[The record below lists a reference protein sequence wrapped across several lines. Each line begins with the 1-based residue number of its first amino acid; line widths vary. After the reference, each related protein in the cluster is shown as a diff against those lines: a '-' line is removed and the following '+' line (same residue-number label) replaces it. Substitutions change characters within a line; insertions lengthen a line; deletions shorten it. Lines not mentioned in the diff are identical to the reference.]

1 MSFGNNPNFDQSRE
15 ILPSQNAKIEVIG
28 VGGGG
33 SNAVNRMINSDL
45 EGVSFR
51 VLNTDAQAL
60 LQSSADSRVQLGQN
74 LTRGL
79 GAGGNPSIGQKAAE
93 ESKEE
98 LQQALEGSD
107 LVFIA
112 AGMGGGTGTGA
123 APVVA
128 EVAKQSGGLTVGIVT
143 KPFSFEGKRR
153 MRQAEEGIARLA
165 ENVDTL
171 IVIPNDRLKD
181 VIAGAPLQE
190 AFRNADDVLRMG
202 VKGISDIITCPG
214 LVNVDFA
221 DIRSVMTEAGT
232 ALLGIGIGSGRSR
245 ALEAAQAAMN
255 SPLLEAA
262 RIDGARGCVINITGG
277 KDMTLEDMT
286 SASEIIYDV
295 VDQEANIIVGAV
307 VDEAMEGEIQVTVI
321 ATGFETTQP
330 LNQQRIKNRL
340 SNQPLYNFWVQLRDR
355 GEELSERV
363 REEKQNTL
371 DEGDKDKV
379 TASAKELFNKYK
391 EEIDTYDDFEKAVAF
406 FIMNKCSFS
415 GLTENSTFSQT
426 ASNSNFSLVGADKLK
441 EFSKLIQHWKITN
454 IDYSEVM
461 NADGSDST
469 FVFLDPPYDI
479 KDFLYGKNREM
490 HKSFNHN
497 LFAENVYKCKHNF
510 MITYNVNHRLMQMYA
525 QYELNFW
532 NLRYSMVHRGNK
544 GTEDNVKQ
552 ELLITNYNINPVTPI
567 EELLT
572 T

>member
-45 EGVSFR
+45 DGVSFR

-60 LQSSADSRVQLGQN
+60 LQSAAESRVQLGQN

-128 EVAKQSGGLTVGIVT
+128 EVAKQSGALTVGIVT

-202 VKGISDIITCPG
+202 VKGTSDIITCPG

-262 RIDGARGCVINITGG
+262 RIDGAKGCVINITGG

-321 ATGFETTQP
+321 ATGFETNQP
-330 LNQQRIKNRL
+330 LKQQRIKNRL
-340 SNQPLYNFWVQLRDR
+340 SNQPLYNMSENKDSGASIPEFLRLR
-355 GEELSERV
+355 
-363 REEKQNTL
+363 QNK
-371 DEGDKDKV
+371 KD
-379 TASAKELFNKYK
+379 
-391 EEIDTYDDFEKAVAF
+391 ID
-406 FIMNKCSFS
+406 
-415 GLTENSTFSQT
+415 
-426 ASNSNFSLVGADKLK
+426 
-441 EFSKLIQHWKITN
+441 
-454 IDYSEVM
+454 
-461 NADGSDST
+461 
-469 FVFLDPPYDI
+469 
-479 KDFLYGKNREM
+479 
-490 HKSFNHN
+490 
-497 LFAENVYKCKHNF
+497 
-510 MITYNVNHRLMQMYA
+510 
-525 QYELNFW
+525 
-532 NLRYSMVHRGNK
+532 
-544 GTEDNVKQ
+544 
-552 ELLITNYNINPVTPI
+552 
-567 EELLT
+567 
-572 T
+572 

>member
-1 MSFGNNPNFDQSRE
+1 MSFGNNPNFDQSKD

-33 SNAVNRMINSDL
+33 SNAVNRMIDSDL

-60 LQSSADSRVQLGQN
+60 LQSSADRRVQLGQN

-93 ESKEE
+93 ESKDE
-98 LQQALEGSD
+98 LQQTLEGSD

-128 EVAKQSGGLTVGIVT
+128 EVAKQSGALTVGIVT

-221 DIRSVMTEAGT
+221 DVRSVMTEAGT

-255 SPLLEAA
+255 SPLLEAT
-262 RIDGARGCVINITGG
+262 RIDGAKGCVINITGG

-295 VDQEANIIVGAV
+295 VDPEANIIVGAV
-307 VDEAMEGEIQVTVI
+307 IDESMEGEIQVTVI
-321 ATGFETTQP
+321 ATGFETNQP
-330 LNQQRIKNRL
+330 LKQQRIKNRL
-340 SNQPLYNFWVQLRDR
+340 SNQPLYNISD
-355 GEELSERV
+355 
-363 REEKQNTL
+363 N
-371 DEGDKDKV
+371 KD
-379 TASAKELFNKYK
+379 T
-391 EEIDTYDDFEKAVAF
+391 
-406 FIMNKCSFS
+406 
-415 GLTENSTFSQT
+415 G
-426 ASNSNFSLVGADKLK
+426 
-441 EFSKLIQHWKITN
+441 TN
-454 IDYSEVM
+454 IPE
-461 NADGSDST
+461 
-469 FVFLDPPYDI
+469 FLRLRQNKKDI
-479 KDFLYGKNREM
+479 E
-490 HKSFNHN
+490 
-497 LFAENVYKCKHNF
+497 
-510 MITYNVNHRLMQMYA
+510 
-525 QYELNFW
+525 
-532 NLRYSMVHRGNK
+532 
-544 GTEDNVKQ
+544 
-552 ELLITNYNINPVTPI
+552 
-567 EELLT
+567 
-572 T
+572 

>member
-1 MSFGNNPNFDQSRE
+1 MSFGNNPNFDQSKD

-33 SNAVNRMINSDL
+33 SNAVNRMIDSDL

-60 LQSSADSRVQLGQN
+60 LQSSADRRVQLGQN

-93 ESKEE
+93 ESKDE
-98 LQQALEGSD
+98 LQQTLEGSD

-128 EVAKQSGGLTVGIVT
+128 EVAKQSGALTVGIVT

-221 DIRSVMTEAGT
+221 DVRSVMTEAGT

-262 RIDGARGCVINITGG
+262 RIDGAKGCVINITGG

-295 VDQEANIIVGAV
+295 VDPEANIIVGAV
-307 VDEAMEGEIQVTVI
+307 IDESMEGEIQVTVI
-321 ATGFETTQP
+321 ATGFETNQP
-330 LNQQRIKNRL
+330 LKQQRIKNRL
-340 SNQPLYNFWVQLRDR
+340 TNQPLYNISD
-355 GEELSERV
+355 
-363 REEKQNTL
+363 N
-371 DEGDKDKV
+371 KD
-379 TASAKELFNKYK
+379 T
-391 EEIDTYDDFEKAVAF
+391 
-406 FIMNKCSFS
+406 
-415 GLTENSTFSQT
+415 G
-426 ASNSNFSLVGADKLK
+426 
-441 EFSKLIQHWKITN
+441 TN
-454 IDYSEVM
+454 IPE
-461 NADGSDST
+461 
-469 FVFLDPPYDI
+469 FLRLRQNKKDI
-479 KDFLYGKNREM
+479 E
-490 HKSFNHN
+490 
-497 LFAENVYKCKHNF
+497 
-510 MITYNVNHRLMQMYA
+510 
-525 QYELNFW
+525 
-532 NLRYSMVHRGNK
+532 
-544 GTEDNVKQ
+544 
-552 ELLITNYNINPVTPI
+552 
-567 EELLT
+567 
-572 T
+572 

>member
-1 MSFGNNPNFDQSRE
+1 MHPLLVLDSYLEMSFGINPNFDQSRE
-15 ILPSQNAKIEVIG
+15 IRPSQNAKIEVIG

-33 SNAVNRMINSDL
+33 SNAVNRMIDSDVG
-45 EGVSFR
+45 GVSFR

-60 LQSSADSRVQLGQN
+60 LQSSAERRVQLGQN

-93 ESKEE
+93 ESREE
-98 LQQALEGSD
+98 LQQTLDGSD

-128 EVAKQSGGLTVGIVT
+128 EVAKQSGALTVGIVT

-153 MRQAEEGIARLA
+153 MRQAEEGISRLA

-221 DIRSVMTEAGT
+221 DVRSVMTEAGT

-245 ALEAAQAAMN
+245 ALEAAQAAIN

-262 RIDGARGCVINITGG
+262 RIDGAKGCIINITGG

-321 ATGFETTQP
+321 ATGFETDQP
-330 LNQQRIKNRL
+330 LKQQRLKNRL
-340 SNQPLYNFWVQLRDR
+340 SNEPLYNNSENKDTGASIPEFLRFR
-355 GEELSERV
+355 
-363 REEKQNTL
+363 QNK
-371 DEGDKDKV
+371 KD
-379 TASAKELFNKYK
+379 
-391 EEIDTYDDFEKAVAF
+391 ID
-406 FIMNKCSFS
+406 
-415 GLTENSTFSQT
+415 
-426 ASNSNFSLVGADKLK
+426 
-441 EFSKLIQHWKITN
+441 
-454 IDYSEVM
+454 
-461 NADGSDST
+461 
-469 FVFLDPPYDI
+469 
-479 KDFLYGKNREM
+479 
-490 HKSFNHN
+490 
-497 LFAENVYKCKHNF
+497 
-510 MITYNVNHRLMQMYA
+510 
-525 QYELNFW
+525 
-532 NLRYSMVHRGNK
+532 
-544 GTEDNVKQ
+544 
-552 ELLITNYNINPVTPI
+552 
-567 EELLT
+567 
-572 T
+572 

>member
-1 MSFGNNPNFDQSRE
+1 MSFGNNPNLDQSKG
-15 ILPSQNAKIEVIG
+15 IFPSQNAKIEVIG

-33 SNAVNRMINSDL
+33 SNAVNRMIDSDL

-60 LQSSADSRVQLGQN
+60 LQSSADRRVQLGQN

-93 ESKEE
+93 ESKDE
-98 LQQALEGSD
+98 LQQTLEGSD

-128 EVAKQSGGLTVGIVT
+128 EVAKQSGALTVGIVT

-221 DIRSVMTEAGT
+221 DVRSVMTEAGT

-262 RIDGARGCVINITGG
+262 RIDGAKGCVINITGG

-295 VDQEANIIVGAV
+295 VDPEANIIVGAV
-307 VDEAMEGEIQVTVI
+307 IDESMEGEIQVTVI
-321 ATGFETTQP
+321 ATGFETNQP
-330 LNQQRIKNRL
+330 LKQQRIKNRL
-340 SNQPLYNFWVQLRDR
+340 SNQPLYNISD
-355 GEELSERV
+355 
-363 REEKQNTL
+363 N
-371 DEGDKDKV
+371 KD
-379 TASAKELFNKYK
+379 T
-391 EEIDTYDDFEKAVAF
+391 
-406 FIMNKCSFS
+406 
-415 GLTENSTFSQT
+415 G
-426 ASNSNFSLVGADKLK
+426 
-441 EFSKLIQHWKITN
+441 TN
-454 IDYSEVM
+454 IPE
-461 NADGSDST
+461 
-469 FVFLDPPYDI
+469 FLRLRQNKKDI
-479 KDFLYGKNREM
+479 E
-490 HKSFNHN
+490 
-497 LFAENVYKCKHNF
+497 
-510 MITYNVNHRLMQMYA
+510 
-525 QYELNFW
+525 
-532 NLRYSMVHRGNK
+532 
-544 GTEDNVKQ
+544 
-552 ELLITNYNINPVTPI
+552 
-567 EELLT
+567 
-572 T
+572 

>member
-1 MSFGNNPNFDQSRE
+1 MSFGNNPNFDQSKD

-33 SNAVNRMINSDL
+33 SNAVNRMIDSDL

-60 LQSSADSRVQLGQN
+60 LQSSADRRVQLGQN

-93 ESKEE
+93 ESKDE
-98 LQQALEGSD
+98 LQQTLEGSD

-128 EVAKQSGGLTVGIVT
+128 EVAKQSGALTVGIVT

-153 MRQAEEGIARLA
+153 MRQADEGIARLA

-221 DIRSVMTEAGT
+221 DVRSVMTEAGT

-262 RIDGARGCVINITGG
+262 RIDGAKGCVINITGG

-295 VDQEANIIVGAV
+295 VDPEANIIVGAV
-307 VDEAMEGEIQVTVI
+307 IDESMEGEIQVTVI
-321 ATGFETTQP
+321 ATGFETNQP
-330 LNQQRIKNRL
+330 LKQQRIKNRL
-340 SNQPLYNFWVQLRDR
+340 SNQPLYNISD
-355 GEELSERV
+355 
-363 REEKQNTL
+363 N
-371 DEGDKDKV
+371 KD
-379 TASAKELFNKYK
+379 T
-391 EEIDTYDDFEKAVAF
+391 
-406 FIMNKCSFS
+406 
-415 GLTENSTFSQT
+415 G
-426 ASNSNFSLVGADKLK
+426 
-441 EFSKLIQHWKITN
+441 TN
-454 IDYSEVM
+454 IPE
-461 NADGSDST
+461 
-469 FVFLDPPYDI
+469 FLRLRQNKKDI
-479 KDFLYGKNREM
+479 E
-490 HKSFNHN
+490 
-497 LFAENVYKCKHNF
+497 
-510 MITYNVNHRLMQMYA
+510 
-525 QYELNFW
+525 
-532 NLRYSMVHRGNK
+532 
-544 GTEDNVKQ
+544 
-552 ELLITNYNINPVTPI
+552 
-567 EELLT
+567 
-572 T
+572 

>member
-1 MSFGNNPNFDQSRE
+1 MSFGKDPNFNQSNE

-33 SNAVNRMINSDL
+33 SNAVNRMIDSDL

-60 LQSSADSRVQLGQN
+60 LQSSAQRRVQLGQN

-93 ESKEE
+93 ESRDE
-98 LQQALEGSD
+98 LQQALEGAD

-128 EVAKQSGGLTVGIVT
+128 EVAKQSGALTVGIVT

-153 MRQAEEGIARLA
+153 MRQAEEGISRLA

-181 VIAGAPLQE
+181 VISGAPLQE

-221 DIRSVMTEAGT
+221 DVRSVMTEAGT

-245 ALEAAQAAMN
+245 ALEAAQAAMS

-262 RIDGARGCVINITGG
+262 RIDGAKGCVINITGG

-286 SASEIIYDV
+286 SASEVIYEV

-307 VDEAMEGEIQVTVI
+307 VDESMEGEIQVTVI
-321 ATGFETTQP
+321 ASGFDTTQANKQ
-330 LNQQRIKNRL
+330 LRLKNRL
-340 SNQPLYNFWVQLRDR
+340 SNQSLYNVSENKEAGANIPEFLRLR
-355 GEELSERV
+355 
-363 REEKQNTL
+363 QN
-371 DEGDKDKV
+371 KR
-379 TASAKELFNKYK
+379 
-391 EEIDTYDDFEKAVAF
+391 DD
-406 FIMNKCSFS
+406 N
-415 GLTENSTFSQT
+415 
-426 ASNSNFSLVGADKLK
+426 
-441 EFSKLIQHWKITN
+441 
-454 IDYSEVM
+454 
-461 NADGSDST
+461 
-469 FVFLDPPYDI
+469 
-479 KDFLYGKNREM
+479 
-490 HKSFNHN
+490 
-497 LFAENVYKCKHNF
+497 
-510 MITYNVNHRLMQMYA
+510 
-525 QYELNFW
+525 
-532 NLRYSMVHRGNK
+532 
-544 GTEDNVKQ
+544 
-552 ELLITNYNINPVTPI
+552 
-567 EELLT
+567 
-572 T
+572 

>member
-1 MSFGNNPNFDQSRE
+1 MSFGNNPNYTQSGE

-45 EGVSFR
+45 DGVTFR

-60 LQSSADSRVQLGQN
+60 LQSSAQQRVQLGQN

-93 ESKEE
+93 ESREE
-98 LQQALEGSD
+98 LQQALEGAD

-128 EVAKQSGGLTVGIVT
+128 EVAKQSGALTVGIVT

-153 MRQAEEGIARLA
+153 MRQAEEGISRLA

-181 VIAGAPLQE
+181 VISGAPLQE

-221 DIRSVMTEAGT
+221 DVRSVMTEAGT
-232 ALLGIGIGSGRSR
+232 ALLGIGVGSGRSR

-262 RIDGARGCVINITGG
+262 RIDGAKGCVINITGG
-277 KDMTLEDMT
+277 TDMTLEDMT
-286 SASEIIYDV
+286 SASEAIYEV

-307 VDEAMEGEIQVTVI
+307 VDESMEGEIQVTVI
-321 ATGFETTQP
+321 ATGFDTKKD
-330 LNQQRIKNRL
+330 LKQQRIKSRL
-340 SNQPLYNFWVQLRDR
+340 SNQ
-355 GEELSERV
+355 
-363 REEKQNTL
+363 
-371 DEGDKDKV
+371 
-379 TASAKELFNKYK
+379 
-391 EEIDTYDDFEKAVAF
+391 
-406 FIMNKCSFS
+406 SF
-415 GLTENSTFSQT
+415 
-426 ASNSNFSLVGADKLK
+426 
-441 EFSKLIQHWKITN
+441 
-454 IDYSEVM
+454 
-461 NADGSDST
+461 
-469 FVFLDPPYDI
+469 
-479 KDFLYGKNREM
+479 
-490 HKSFNHN
+490 
-497 LFAENVYKCKHNF
+497 
-510 MITYNVNHRLMQMYA
+510 
-525 QYELNFW
+525 
-532 NLRYSMVHRGNK
+532 
-544 GTEDNVKQ
+544 
-552 ELLITNYNINPVTPI
+552 YNISENKDTGASIP
-567 EELLT
+567 EFLRLRQNKRDDN
-572 T
+572 

>member
-1 MSFGNNPNFDQSRE
+1 MHPTQVLDPYLEMSFGNNPNFDQSKD

-33 SNAVNRMINSDL
+33 SNAVNRMIDSDL

-60 LQSSADSRVQLGQN
+60 LQSSAMLRVQLGQN

-93 ESKEE
+93 ESREE
-98 LQQALEGSD
+98 LQQSLEGSD

-128 EVAKQSGGLTVGIVT
+128 EVAKQSGALTIGIVT

-221 DIRSVMTEAGT
+221 DVRSVMTEAGT

-245 ALEAAQAAMN
+245 AIEAAQAAMN

-262 RIDGARGCVINITGG
+262 RIDGAKGCVINITGG

-340 SNQPLYNFWVQLRDR
+340 SNQPLYN
-355 GEELSERV
+355 
-363 REEKQNTL
+363 
-371 DEGDKDKV
+371 
-379 TASAKELFNKYK
+379 
-391 EEIDTYDDFEKAVAF
+391 
-406 FIMNKCSFS
+406 
-415 GLTENSTFSQT
+415 
-426 ASNSNFSLVGADKLK
+426 
-441 EFSKLIQHWKITN
+441 
-454 IDYSEVM
+454 YSE
-461 NADGSDST
+461 NKESGASIPE
-469 FVFLDPPYDI
+469 FL
-479 KDFLYGKNREM
+479 K
-490 HKSFNHN
+490 
-497 LFAENVYKCKHNF
+497 
-510 MITYNVNHRLMQMYA
+510 
-525 QYELNFW
+525 
-532 NLRYSMVHRGNK
+532 LRQNK
-544 GTEDNVKQ
+544 K
-552 ELLITNYNINPVTPI
+552 I
-567 EELLT
+567 
-572 T
+572 

>member
-1 MSFGNNPNFDQSRE
+1 MSFGNNPNFDQSKD

-33 SNAVNRMINSDL
+33 SNAVNRMIDSDL

-60 LQSSADSRVQLGQN
+60 LQSSADRRVQLGQN

-93 ESKEE
+93 ESKDE
-98 LQQALEGSD
+98 LQQTLEGSD

-128 EVAKQSGGLTVGIVT
+128 EVAKQSGALTVGIVT

-262 RIDGARGCVINITGG
+262 RIDGAKGCVINITGG

-295 VDQEANIIVGAV
+295 VDPEANIIVGAV
-307 VDEAMEGEIQVTVI
+307 IDESMEGEIQVTVI
-321 ATGFETTQP
+321 ATGFETNQP
-330 LNQQRIKNRL
+330 LKQQRIKNRL
-340 SNQPLYNFWVQLRDR
+340 SNQPLYNISD
-355 GEELSERV
+355 
-363 REEKQNTL
+363 N
-371 DEGDKDKV
+371 KD
-379 TASAKELFNKYK
+379 T
-391 EEIDTYDDFEKAVAF
+391 
-406 FIMNKCSFS
+406 
-415 GLTENSTFSQT
+415 G
-426 ASNSNFSLVGADKLK
+426 
-441 EFSKLIQHWKITN
+441 TN
-454 IDYSEVM
+454 IPE
-461 NADGSDST
+461 
-469 FVFLDPPYDI
+469 FLRLRQNKKDI
-479 KDFLYGKNREM
+479 E
-490 HKSFNHN
+490 
-497 LFAENVYKCKHNF
+497 
-510 MITYNVNHRLMQMYA
+510 
-525 QYELNFW
+525 
-532 NLRYSMVHRGNK
+532 
-544 GTEDNVKQ
+544 
-552 ELLITNYNINPVTPI
+552 
-567 EELLT
+567 
-572 T
+572 

>member
-1 MSFGNNPNFDQSRE
+1 MHPILVLDSYLEMSFGNNPNFDQSRE

-33 SNAVNRMINSDL
+33 SNAVNRMIDSDL

-60 LQSSADSRVQLGQN
+60 LQSSAESRVQLGQN

-93 ESKEE
+93 ESRDE

-128 EVAKQSGGLTVGIVT
+128 EVAKQSGALTVGIVT

-153 MRQAEEGIARLA
+153 MRQAEEGISRLA

-181 VIAGAPLQE
+181 VIAGAPLHE

-221 DIRSVMTEAGT
+221 DVRSVMTEAGT

-245 ALEAAQAAMN
+245 ALEAAQAAIN

-262 RIDGARGCVINITGG
+262 RIDGAKGCVINITGG

-307 VDEAMEGEIQVTVI
+307 VDESMEGEIQVTVI
-321 ATGFETTQP
+321 ATGFETNQP
-330 LNQQRIKNRL
+330 LKQQRLKNRL
-340 SNQPLYNFWVQLRDR
+340 SNQPLYNISENKDTGASIPEFLRLR
-355 GEELSERV
+355 
-363 REEKQNTL
+363 QNK
-371 DEGDKDKV
+371 KD
-379 TASAKELFNKYK
+379 
-391 EEIDTYDDFEKAVAF
+391 ID
-406 FIMNKCSFS
+406 
-415 GLTENSTFSQT
+415 
-426 ASNSNFSLVGADKLK
+426 
-441 EFSKLIQHWKITN
+441 
-454 IDYSEVM
+454 
-461 NADGSDST
+461 
-469 FVFLDPPYDI
+469 
-479 KDFLYGKNREM
+479 
-490 HKSFNHN
+490 
-497 LFAENVYKCKHNF
+497 
-510 MITYNVNHRLMQMYA
+510 
-525 QYELNFW
+525 
-532 NLRYSMVHRGNK
+532 
-544 GTEDNVKQ
+544 
-552 ELLITNYNINPVTPI
+552 
-567 EELLT
+567 
-572 T
+572 

>member
-1 MSFGNNPNFDQSRE
+1 MSFGNNPNFDQSKD

-33 SNAVNRMINSDL
+33 SNAVNRMIDSDL

-60 LQSSADSRVQLGQN
+60 LQSSADRRVQLGQN

-93 ESKEE
+93 ESKDE
-98 LQQALEGSD
+98 LQQTLEGSD

-128 EVAKQSGGLTVGIVT
+128 EVAKQSGALTVGIVT

-221 DIRSVMTEAGT
+221 DVRSVMTEAGT

-262 RIDGARGCVINITGG
+262 RIDGAKGCVINITGG

-295 VDQEANIIVGAV
+295 VDPEANIIVGAV
-307 VDEAMEGEIQVTVI
+307 IDESMEGEIQVTVI
-321 ATGFETTQP
+321 ATGFETNQP
-330 LNQQRIKNRL
+330 LKQQRIKNRL
-340 SNQPLYNFWVQLRDR
+340 SNQPLYNISD
-355 GEELSERV
+355 
-363 REEKQNTL
+363 N
-371 DEGDKDKV
+371 KD
-379 TASAKELFNKYK
+379 T
-391 EEIDTYDDFEKAVAF
+391 
-406 FIMNKCSFS
+406 
-415 GLTENSTFSQT
+415 G
-426 ASNSNFSLVGADKLK
+426 
-441 EFSKLIQHWKITN
+441 TN
-454 IDYSEVM
+454 IPE
-461 NADGSDST
+461 
-469 FVFLDPPYDI
+469 FLR
-479 KDFLYGKNREM
+479 LRQNKN
-490 HKSFNHN
+490 
-497 LFAENVYKCKHNF
+497 
-510 MITYNVNHRLMQMYA
+510 
-525 QYELNFW
+525 
-532 NLRYSMVHRGNK
+532 
-544 GTEDNVKQ
+544 
-552 ELLITNYNINPVTPI
+552 NI
-567 EELLT
+567 E
-572 T
+572 

>member
-1 MSFGNNPNFDQSRE
+1 MHPILVLDPYLEMSFGNNPNFDQSRE

-45 EGVSFR
+45 DGVSFR

-60 LQSSADSRVQLGQN
+60 LQSAAESRVQLGQN

-128 EVAKQSGGLTVGIVT
+128 EVAKQSGALTVGIVT

-262 RIDGARGCVINITGG
+262 RIDGAKGCVINITGG

-321 ATGFETTQP
+321 ATGFETNQP
-330 LNQQRIKNRL
+330 LKQQRIKNRL
-340 SNQPLYNFWVQLRDR
+340 ANQPLYNMSENKDSGASIPEFLRLR
-355 GEELSERV
+355 
-363 REEKQNTL
+363 QNK
-371 DEGDKDKV
+371 KD
-379 TASAKELFNKYK
+379 
-391 EEIDTYDDFEKAVAF
+391 ID
-406 FIMNKCSFS
+406 
-415 GLTENSTFSQT
+415 
-426 ASNSNFSLVGADKLK
+426 
-441 EFSKLIQHWKITN
+441 
-454 IDYSEVM
+454 
-461 NADGSDST
+461 
-469 FVFLDPPYDI
+469 
-479 KDFLYGKNREM
+479 
-490 HKSFNHN
+490 
-497 LFAENVYKCKHNF
+497 
-510 MITYNVNHRLMQMYA
+510 
-525 QYELNFW
+525 
-532 NLRYSMVHRGNK
+532 
-544 GTEDNVKQ
+544 
-552 ELLITNYNINPVTPI
+552 
-567 EELLT
+567 
-572 T
+572 

>member
-1 MSFGNNPNFDQSRE
+1 MHPILVLDSYLEMSFGNNPNFDQSKE

-60 LQSSADSRVQLGQN
+60 LQSSAERRVQLGQN

-93 ESKEE
+93 ESRDE
-98 LQQALEGSD
+98 LQQALDGSD

-128 EVAKQSGGLTVGIVT
+128 EVAKQSGALTVGIVT

-153 MRQAEEGIARLA
+153 MRQAEEGSARLA

-221 DIRSVMTEAGT
+221 DVRSVMTEAGT

-262 RIDGARGCVINITGG
+262 RIDGAKGCVINITGG

-321 ATGFETTQP
+321 ATGFETNQP

-340 SNQPLYNFWVQLRDR
+340 SSQPLYNFSDNKESGASIPEFLRLR
-355 GEELSERV
+355 
-363 REEKQNTL
+363 QNK
-371 DEGDKDKV
+371 KD
-379 TASAKELFNKYK
+379 
-391 EEIDTYDDFEKAVAF
+391 I
-406 FIMNKCSFS
+406 
-415 GLTENSTFSQT
+415 G
-426 ASNSNFSLVGADKLK
+426 
-441 EFSKLIQHWKITN
+441 
-454 IDYSEVM
+454 
-461 NADGSDST
+461 
-469 FVFLDPPYDI
+469 
-479 KDFLYGKNREM
+479 
-490 HKSFNHN
+490 
-497 LFAENVYKCKHNF
+497 
-510 MITYNVNHRLMQMYA
+510 
-525 QYELNFW
+525 
-532 NLRYSMVHRGNK
+532 
-544 GTEDNVKQ
+544 
-552 ELLITNYNINPVTPI
+552 
-567 EELLT
+567 
-572 T
+572 

>member
-1 MSFGNNPNFDQSRE
+1 MSFGNNPNFDQSKD

-33 SNAVNRMINSDL
+33 SNAVNRMIDSDL

-60 LQSSADSRVQLGQN
+60 LQSSADRRVQLGQN

-93 ESKEE
+93 ESKDE
-98 LQQALEGSD
+98 LQQTLEGSD

-128 EVAKQSGGLTVGIVT
+128 EVAKQSGALTVGIVT

-221 DIRSVMTEAGT
+221 DVRSVMTEAGT

-262 RIDGARGCVINITGG
+262 RIDGAKGCVINITGG

-295 VDQEANIIVGAV
+295 VDPEANIIVGAV
-307 VDEAMEGEIQVTVI
+307 IDESMEGEIQVTVI
-321 ATGFETTQP
+321 ATGFETNQP
-330 LNQQRIKNRL
+330 LKQQRIKNRL
-340 SNQPLYNFWVQLRDR
+340 SNQPLYN
-355 GEELSERV
+355 LS
-363 REEKQNTL
+363 
-371 DEGDKDKV
+371 DKKD
-379 TASAKELFNKYK
+379 N
-391 EEIDTYDDFEKAVAF
+391 
-406 FIMNKCSFS
+406 
-415 GLTENSTFSQT
+415 G
-426 ASNSNFSLVGADKLK
+426 
-441 EFSKLIQHWKITN
+441 TN
-454 IDYSEVM
+454 IPE
-461 NADGSDST
+461 
-469 FVFLDPPYDI
+469 FLRLRQNKKDI
-479 KDFLYGKNREM
+479 E
-490 HKSFNHN
+490 
-497 LFAENVYKCKHNF
+497 
-510 MITYNVNHRLMQMYA
+510 
-525 QYELNFW
+525 
-532 NLRYSMVHRGNK
+532 
-544 GTEDNVKQ
+544 
-552 ELLITNYNINPVTPI
+552 
-567 EELLT
+567 
-572 T
+572 

>member
-1 MSFGNNPNFDQSRE
+1 MSFGNNPNFDQSKD
-15 ILPSQNAKIEVIG
+15 IHPSQNAKIEVIG

-60 LQSSADSRVQLGQN
+60 LQSSAERRVQLGQN

-128 EVAKQSGGLTVGIVT
+128 EVAKQSGALTVGIVT

-221 DIRSVMTEAGT
+221 DVRSVMTEAGT

-245 ALEAAQAAMN
+245 ALEAAQSAMN

-262 RIDGARGCVINITGG
+262 RIDGAKGCVINITGG

-307 VDEAMEGEIQVTVI
+307 VDESMEGEIQVTVI
-321 ATGFETTQP
+321 ATGFETNQP
-330 LNQQRIKNRL
+330 LRQQRIKNRL
-340 SNQPLYNFWVQLRDR
+340 SNQPLYNVSDNKDIGANIPEFLRLR
-355 GEELSERV
+355 
-363 REEKQNTL
+363 QNK
-371 DEGDKDKV
+371 KD
-379 TASAKELFNKYK
+379 
-391 EEIDTYDDFEKAVAF
+391 ID
-406 FIMNKCSFS
+406 
-415 GLTENSTFSQT
+415 
-426 ASNSNFSLVGADKLK
+426 
-441 EFSKLIQHWKITN
+441 
-454 IDYSEVM
+454 
-461 NADGSDST
+461 
-469 FVFLDPPYDI
+469 
-479 KDFLYGKNREM
+479 
-490 HKSFNHN
+490 
-497 LFAENVYKCKHNF
+497 
-510 MITYNVNHRLMQMYA
+510 
-525 QYELNFW
+525 
-532 NLRYSMVHRGNK
+532 
-544 GTEDNVKQ
+544 
-552 ELLITNYNINPVTPI
+552 
-567 EELLT
+567 
-572 T
+572 

>member
-45 EGVSFR
+45 DGVSFR

-60 LQSSADSRVQLGQN
+60 LQSAAESRVQLGQN

-128 EVAKQSGGLTVGIVT
+128 EVAKQSGALTVGIVT

-262 RIDGARGCVINITGG
+262 RIDGAKGCVINITGG

-321 ATGFETTQP
+321 ATRFETNQP
-330 LNQQRIKNRL
+330 LKQQRIKNRL
-340 SNQPLYNFWVQLRDR
+340 ANQPLYNMSENKDSGASIPEFLRLR
-355 GEELSERV
+355 
-363 REEKQNTL
+363 QNK
-371 DEGDKDKV
+371 KD
-379 TASAKELFNKYK
+379 
-391 EEIDTYDDFEKAVAF
+391 ID
-406 FIMNKCSFS
+406 
-415 GLTENSTFSQT
+415 
-426 ASNSNFSLVGADKLK
+426 
-441 EFSKLIQHWKITN
+441 
-454 IDYSEVM
+454 
-461 NADGSDST
+461 
-469 FVFLDPPYDI
+469 
-479 KDFLYGKNREM
+479 
-490 HKSFNHN
+490 
-497 LFAENVYKCKHNF
+497 
-510 MITYNVNHRLMQMYA
+510 
-525 QYELNFW
+525 
-532 NLRYSMVHRGNK
+532 
-544 GTEDNVKQ
+544 
-552 ELLITNYNINPVTPI
+552 
-567 EELLT
+567 
-572 T
+572 

>member
-1 MSFGNNPNFDQSRE
+1 MSFGNNPNFDQSKD

-33 SNAVNRMINSDL
+33 SNAVNRMIDSDL

-60 LQSSADSRVQLGQN
+60 LQSSADRRVQLGQN

-93 ESKEE
+93 ESKDE
-98 LQQALEGSD
+98 LQQTLEGSD

-128 EVAKQSGGLTVGIVT
+128 EVAKQSGALTVGIVT

-221 DIRSVMTEAGT
+221 DVRSVMTEAGT

-262 RIDGARGCVINITGG
+262 RIDGAKGCVINITGG

-295 VDQEANIIVGAV
+295 VDPEANIIVGAV
-307 VDEAMEGEIQVTVI
+307 IDESMEGEIQVTVI
-321 ATGFETTQP
+321 ATGFETNQP
-330 LNQQRIKNRL
+330 LKQQRIKNRL
-340 SNQPLYNFWVQLRDR
+340 SNQQLYNISD
-355 GEELSERV
+355 
-363 REEKQNTL
+363 N
-371 DEGDKDKV
+371 KD
-379 TASAKELFNKYK
+379 T
-391 EEIDTYDDFEKAVAF
+391 
-406 FIMNKCSFS
+406 
-415 GLTENSTFSQT
+415 G
-426 ASNSNFSLVGADKLK
+426 
-441 EFSKLIQHWKITN
+441 TN
-454 IDYSEVM
+454 IPE
-461 NADGSDST
+461 
-469 FVFLDPPYDI
+469 FLRLRQNKKDI
-479 KDFLYGKNREM
+479 E
-490 HKSFNHN
+490 
-497 LFAENVYKCKHNF
+497 
-510 MITYNVNHRLMQMYA
+510 
-525 QYELNFW
+525 
-532 NLRYSMVHRGNK
+532 
-544 GTEDNVKQ
+544 
-552 ELLITNYNINPVTPI
+552 
-567 EELLT
+567 
-572 T
+572 

>member
-1 MSFGNNPNFDQSRE
+1 MIIIGQEQKFDQSKE

-33 SNAVNRMINSDL
+33 SNAVNRMIDSDL
-45 EGVSFR
+45 EGLSFR

-60 LQSSADSRVQLGQN
+60 LQSAAERRVQLGQN

-93 ESKEE
+93 ESREE
-98 LQQALEGSD
+98 LQQALDGSD

-128 EVAKQSGGLTVGIVT
+128 EVAKQSGALTVGIVT

-171 IVIPNDRLKD
+171 IVIPNDRLKE
-181 VIAGAPLQE
+181 VISGAPLQE

-221 DIRSVMTEAGT
+221 DVRSVMTEAGT

-245 ALEAAQAAMN
+245 ALEAAQAAMS

-262 RIDGARGCVINITGG
+262 RIDGAKGCVINITGG

-307 VDEAMEGEIQVTVI
+307 VDESMEGEIQVTVI
-321 ATGFETTQP
+321 ATGFETNQP
-330 LNQQRIKNRL
+330 LKQQRIKNRL
-340 SNQPLYNFWVQLRDR
+340 SSQSLYNVSDNKDTGANIPEFLRLR
-355 GEELSERV
+355 
-363 REEKQNTL
+363 QNK
-371 DEGDKDKV
+371 KD
-379 TASAKELFNKYK
+379 
-391 EEIDTYDDFEKAVAF
+391 
-406 FIMNKCSFS
+406 
-415 GLTENSTFSQT
+415 
-426 ASNSNFSLVGADKLK
+426 
-441 EFSKLIQHWKITN
+441 
-454 IDYSEVM
+454 
-461 NADGSDST
+461 
-469 FVFLDPPYDI
+469 
-479 KDFLYGKNREM
+479 
-490 HKSFNHN
+490 
-497 LFAENVYKCKHNF
+497 
-510 MITYNVNHRLMQMYA
+510 
-525 QYELNFW
+525 
-532 NLRYSMVHRGNK
+532 
-544 GTEDNVKQ
+544 
-552 ELLITNYNINPVTPI
+552 I
-567 EELLT
+567 E
-572 T
+572 

>member
-1 MSFGNNPNFDQSRE
+1 MSFGNNPNFDQSKD

-33 SNAVNRMINSDL
+33 SNAVNRMIDSDL

-60 LQSSADSRVQLGQN
+60 LQSSAEGRVQLGQN

-128 EVAKQSGGLTVGIVT
+128 EVAKQSGALTVGIVT

-221 DIRSVMTEAGT
+221 DVRSVMTEAGT

-262 RIDGARGCVINITGG
+262 RIDGAKGCVINITGG

-307 VDEAMEGEIQVTVI
+307 IDETMEGEIQVTVI
-321 ATGFETTQP
+321 ATGFETNQP
-330 LNQQRIKNRL
+330 LKQQRIKNRL
-340 SNQPLYNFWVQLRDR
+340 SNQPLYNISDNKDTGANIPEFLRLR
-355 GEELSERV
+355 
-363 REEKQNTL
+363 QNK
-371 DEGDKDKV
+371 KD
-379 TASAKELFNKYK
+379 
-391 EEIDTYDDFEKAVAF
+391 ID
-406 FIMNKCSFS
+406 
-415 GLTENSTFSQT
+415 
-426 ASNSNFSLVGADKLK
+426 
-441 EFSKLIQHWKITN
+441 
-454 IDYSEVM
+454 
-461 NADGSDST
+461 
-469 FVFLDPPYDI
+469 
-479 KDFLYGKNREM
+479 
-490 HKSFNHN
+490 
-497 LFAENVYKCKHNF
+497 
-510 MITYNVNHRLMQMYA
+510 
-525 QYELNFW
+525 
-532 NLRYSMVHRGNK
+532 
-544 GTEDNVKQ
+544 
-552 ELLITNYNINPVTPI
+552 
-567 EELLT
+567 
-572 T
+572 

>member
-1 MSFGNNPNFDQSRE
+1 MQQIVELNFYFEMSYGNNPINDQYND
-15 ILPSQNAKIEVIG
+15 ILPSQTARIEVIG

-33 SNAVNRMINSDL
+33 SNAVNRMIDSEL

-60 LQSSADSRVQLGQN
+60 LQSSADRRLQLGQN

-93 ESKEE
+93 ESREE

-128 EVAKQSGGLTVGIVT
+128 EVAKQSGALTVGIVT

-190 AFRNADDVLRMG
+190 AFQNADDVLRMG

-255 SPLLEAA
+255 SPLLEAT
-262 RIDGARGCVINITGG
+262 RIDGAKGCVINITGG

-286 SASEIIYDV
+286 TASEIIYDV

-307 VDEAMEGEIQVTVI
+307 VDESMEGEIQVTVI
-321 ATGFETTQP
+321 ATGFETNQP
-330 LNQQRIKNRL
+330 LKQQRIKNRL
-340 SNQPLYNFWVQLRDR
+340 SNQPLYNMVDNKEGGANIPEFLRLR
-355 GEELSERV
+355 
-363 REEKQNTL
+363 QNR
-371 DEGDKDKV
+371 
-379 TASAKELFNKYK
+379 KET
-391 EEIDTYDDFEKAVAF
+391 D
-406 FIMNKCSFS
+406 
-415 GLTENSTFSQT
+415 
-426 ASNSNFSLVGADKLK
+426 
-441 EFSKLIQHWKITN
+441 
-454 IDYSEVM
+454 
-461 NADGSDST
+461 
-469 FVFLDPPYDI
+469 
-479 KDFLYGKNREM
+479 
-490 HKSFNHN
+490 
-497 LFAENVYKCKHNF
+497 
-510 MITYNVNHRLMQMYA
+510 
-525 QYELNFW
+525 
-532 NLRYSMVHRGNK
+532 
-544 GTEDNVKQ
+544 
-552 ELLITNYNINPVTPI
+552 
-567 EELLT
+567 
-572 T
+572 

>member
-1 MSFGNNPNFDQSRE
+1 MSFGNNPNFDQSKD

-33 SNAVNRMINSDL
+33 SNAVNRMIDSDL

-60 LQSSADSRVQLGQN
+60 LQSSADRRVQLGQN

-93 ESKEE
+93 ESKDE
-98 LQQALEGSD
+98 LQQTLEGSD

-128 EVAKQSGGLTVGIVT
+128 EVAKQSGALTVGIVT

-221 DIRSVMTEAGT
+221 DVRSVMTEAGT

-255 SPLLEAA
+255 SPLIEAA
-262 RIDGARGCVINITGG
+262 RIDGAKGCVINITGG

-295 VDQEANIIVGAV
+295 VDPEANIIVGAV
-307 VDEAMEGEIQVTVI
+307 VDESMEGEIQVTVI
-321 ATGFETTQP
+321 ATGFDTNQP
-330 LNQQRIKNRL
+330 QKQQRIKNRL
-340 SNQPLYNFWVQLRDR
+340 SNQPFYNISD
-355 GEELSERV
+355 
-363 REEKQNTL
+363 N
-371 DEGDKDKV
+371 KD
-379 TASAKELFNKYK
+379 T
-391 EEIDTYDDFEKAVAF
+391 
-406 FIMNKCSFS
+406 
-415 GLTENSTFSQT
+415 G
-426 ASNSNFSLVGADKLK
+426 
-441 EFSKLIQHWKITN
+441 TN
-454 IDYSEVM
+454 IPE
-461 NADGSDST
+461 
-469 FVFLDPPYDI
+469 FLRLRQNKKDI
-479 KDFLYGKNREM
+479 E
-490 HKSFNHN
+490 
-497 LFAENVYKCKHNF
+497 
-510 MITYNVNHRLMQMYA
+510 
-525 QYELNFW
+525 
-532 NLRYSMVHRGNK
+532 
-544 GTEDNVKQ
+544 
-552 ELLITNYNINPVTPI
+552 
-567 EELLT
+567 
-572 T
+572 

>member
-1 MSFGNNPNFDQSRE
+1 MSFGNNPNFDQSKD

-33 SNAVNRMINSDL
+33 SNAVNRMIDSDL

-60 LQSSADSRVQLGQN
+60 LQSSADRRVQLGQN

-93 ESKEE
+93 ESKDE
-98 LQQALEGSD
+98 LQQTLEGSD

-128 EVAKQSGGLTVGIVT
+128 EVAKQSGALTVGIVT

-221 DIRSVMTEAGT
+221 DVRSVMTEAGT
-232 ALLGIGIGSGRSR
+232 ALLDIGIGSGRSR

-262 RIDGARGCVINITGG
+262 RIDGAKGCVINITGG

-295 VDQEANIIVGAV
+295 VDPEANIIVGAV
-307 VDEAMEGEIQVTVI
+307 IDESMEGEIQVTVI
-321 ATGFETTQP
+321 ATGFETNQP
-330 LNQQRIKNRL
+330 LKQQRIKNRL
-340 SNQPLYNFWVQLRDR
+340 SNQPLYNISD
-355 GEELSERV
+355 
-363 REEKQNTL
+363 N
-371 DEGDKDKV
+371 KD
-379 TASAKELFNKYK
+379 T
-391 EEIDTYDDFEKAVAF
+391 
-406 FIMNKCSFS
+406 
-415 GLTENSTFSQT
+415 G
-426 ASNSNFSLVGADKLK
+426 
-441 EFSKLIQHWKITN
+441 TN
-454 IDYSEVM
+454 IPE
-461 NADGSDST
+461 
-469 FVFLDPPYDI
+469 FLRLRQNKKDI
-479 KDFLYGKNREM
+479 E
-490 HKSFNHN
+490 
-497 LFAENVYKCKHNF
+497 
-510 MITYNVNHRLMQMYA
+510 
-525 QYELNFW
+525 
-532 NLRYSMVHRGNK
+532 
-544 GTEDNVKQ
+544 
-552 ELLITNYNINPVTPI
+552 
-567 EELLT
+567 
-572 T
+572 